1 MYIDL
6 ALYSTTVSYIHGTAQ
21 MSSIDELSPEKGQTE
36 LQKDEHIKPKNL
48 LVLQYLGYGLL
59 CLFFLRYLFFAILV
73 ILCTIGTLLT
83 LILLGVYFIRV
94 PKSFDSSIR
103 TKFPKPTFT
112 KPEIW
117 NEEVKLMKQ
126 NQEFNASVNS
136 SDVSHSIDQITNFVL
151 RDFVE
156 SWYQSISD
164 DKSFPNQVRIQLKL
178 AITELESR
186 LYMLDA
192 SNFLV
197 LDILPL
203 ITNHFTKFV
212 AAEEIVMGEQRNL
225 SRSTDL
231 DFKIAQE
238 YGNLNPAISLKNT
251 EKEPEVRCYSRMRMN
266 KVVPYLLSRDE
277 LSSSAA
283 TLLVREILANAIFS
297 PVIQL
302 ITDVDFVNQTIV
314 KLASATLKDRDQVRE
329 LRSAI
334 DKQYNNPSKPLIP
347 TISKNSL
354 LDHKITPQMRQP
366 EFEKYLK
373 AIEKSDSLQ
382 VLKQLRYFLAVQI
395 SRTHRI
401 QSESEKFLKYS
412 KRLNIASGLVDKRLE
427 LLGSNSN
434 DDKRSSA
441 IFTNNLDGFITHLS
455 LSQVLSNPS
464 SLSFFMEFMEQRSR
478 TILLQYWLTVNGIKD
493 PLEDPRNPDYEEE
506 LSSSVDMDGSEDIK
520 QIFARYFDSKV
531 LKIKEDTYNEVKGFV
546 DGSKRSLSQYVKVRK
561 LILMLQE
568 EIYHRMEVRDLPD
581 FKNSDL
587 FLKLLSS
594 ESFEESLVNEVDITH
609 EHTLESI
616 TNDQDEQTRADSPI
630 QGLENVLSDIMSKE
644 DTEKV
649 NKPELTKSNSSDST
663 NRLSVS
669 DGLKNEIFGSP
680 GNGFLTEKPLFD
692 DSEDD
697 EIEEDE
703 SMLSDSKFDV
713 DNDFFSVSHDVLNLR
728 EEISKL
734 EQEIEKLNKQNQ
746 MLEPLILKA
755 ELTNN
760 TNELRILKKS
770 KASYERE
777 IEAKELQKQQLIVQD
792 NDSSLFGKTTVSIQS
807 WVKGRSHGKDYIL
820 YVVEV
825 QKASEEKSGAGWI
838 IGRRFSQFHRLNE
851 VLRKKYP
858 AVDQLPFPKKKLVL
872 KFQQKALI
880 DERRLQ
886 LENYLTKLL
895 AIEEVCS
902 DKEFRR
908 FLSTQD
914 YKVSSSSGFSTPTPS
929 TRSRFEDT
937 ASKIYN
943 NISGSVLT
951 SRAASSDNLTTL
963 KDSEDRI
970 TDYSQTVEKVGDMQ
984 KELETFDAPTGRA
997 ESQKSFI
1004 KPVTD
1009 LVIALFSLNKPN
1021 SWLRGR
1027 AIIVVLQQ
1035 IFGSTIEKHIKD
1047 LINGLTSEERILDTI
1062 NMLRD
1067 IIWPQGKFMESG
1079 VPRTNKEKSK
1089 SKQEAKILLETL
1101 MIDTCSKI
1109 VGQPSAKSA
1118 SNKVFSM
1125 LQNEILNRNLT
1136 YEILD
1141 KVLETL
1147 FPEINE

>member
-1 MYIDL
+1 MN
-6 ALYSTTVSYIHGTAQ
+6 ST
-21 MSSIDELSPEKGQTE
+21 DEPSHETTERKPEE
-36 LQKDEHIKPKNL
+36 DDYNKPKNL
-48 LVLQYLGYGLL
+48 LILQYLGYGLL
-59 CLFFLRYLFFAILV
+59 CLFFLRYLFFAVLV
-73 ILCTIGTLLT
+73 ALCTIGTLLT

-94 PKSFDSSIR
+94 PKTFDSSIR
-103 TKFPKPTFT
+103 TKFPKLSFT
-112 KPEIW
+112 KSEVW
-117 NEEVKLMKQ
+117 NEELKVMKQ
-126 NQEFNASVNS
+126 NQEFNMSVNS
-136 SDVSHSIDQITNFVL
+136 GQFSQSLDQITNFIL

-156 SWYQSISD
+156 SWYQSISV

-197 LDILPL
+197 LEILPL
-203 ITNHFTKFV
+203 ITSHFTKFV
-212 AAEEIVMGEQRNL
+212 AAEEIVLGEQRNL
-225 SRSTDL
+225 SRSTEL

-238 YGNLNPAISLKNT
+238 YGNLNPAISLKDT
-251 EKEPEVRCYSRMRMN
+251 EKEPEVRNYSRMRMN
-266 KVVPYLLSRDE
+266 KVVPFLLSRDE

-283 TLLVREILANAIFS
+283 TILVREILANAIFS
-297 PVIQL
+297 PIIQL
-302 ITDVDFVNQTIV
+302 VSDIDFLNQTIV

-334 DKQYNNPSKPLIP
+334 DKQYNNPAKPLIP

-354 LDHKITPQMRQP
+354 LDHKISPQMRQP

-373 AIEKSDSLQ
+373 AIEKSDSLP
-382 VLKQLRYFLAVQI
+382 VLKQLRYFIAVQI

-401 QSESEKFLKYS
+401 QSDSEKFLKYR
-412 KRLNIASGLVDKRLE
+412 KRLVLASNLVDKRLE
-427 LLGSNSN
+427 ILGSPYS

-441 IFTNNLDGFITHLS
+441 VFTNNLDGFITHLS

-493 PLEDPRNPDYEEE
+493 PLEDPKNPDYEEE

-520 QIFARYFDSKV
+520 QIFGRYFDSKV
-531 LKIKEDTYNEVKGFV
+531 LKIKEDTYNEVKSFV
-546 DGSKRSLSQYVKVRK
+546 DGSKRNLSQYVKVRK

-568 EIYHRMEVRDLPD
+568 EIYHRMEDRDLPD

-594 ESFEESLVNEVDITH
+594 ETFEESLVNEVDMTH
-609 EHTLESI
+609 EHSLEYINS
-616 TNDQDEQTRADSPI
+616 EQGEQPFSSGEPSV

-644 DTEKV
+644 DIEQAK
-649 NKPELTKSNSSDST
+649 KPELIESNSSDST

-697 EIEEDE
+697 EIEEDD

-734 EQEIEKLNKQNQ
+734 EQDIEKLNKQNQ
-746 MLEPLILKA
+746 MLDPLILKA

-777 IEAKELQKQQLIVQD
+777 IESKELQKQQLIVQD

-895 AIEEVCS
+895 AIEDVCS

-908 FLSTQD
+908 FLTTQD
-914 YKVSSSSGFSTPTPS
+914 YKVSSSSGFSTPTS
-929 TRSRFEDT
+929 NTRSRFEDT

-943 NISGSVLT
+943 GISSSVLT
-951 SRAASSDNLTTL
+951 SRGASSDNLSTL
-963 KDSEDRI
+963 KDSEERI
-970 TDYSQTVEKVGDMQ
+970 PDYSQTVEKVGDMQ
-984 KELETFDAPTGRA
+984 KELETFDAPASRPD
-997 ESQKSFI
+997 SQKSFI

-1009 LVIALFSLNKPN
+1009 LVVALFSLNRPN

-1067 IIWPQGKFMESG
+1067 IIWPNGKFMESG
-1079 VPRTNKEKSK
+1079 IPRTNKEKSK

-1118 SNKVFSM
+1118 SNKIFSM

-1141 KVLETL
+1141 KTLETL
-1147 FPEINE
+1147 FPEIND